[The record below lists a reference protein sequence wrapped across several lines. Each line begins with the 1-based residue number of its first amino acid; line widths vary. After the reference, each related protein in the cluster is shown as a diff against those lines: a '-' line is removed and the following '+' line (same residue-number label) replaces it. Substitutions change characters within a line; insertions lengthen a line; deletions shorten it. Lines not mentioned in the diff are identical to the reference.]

1 MSMRLINLGAA
12 IVLGALLTSTAVIGQ
27 AAEPLSDEQKSAVE
41 TLVRDY
47 ILKNPEIIVESLRGY
62 EEKHRQ
68 ASEKEA
74 REAIATSRDAL
85 EKDRTSPV
93 AGNPQGDVT
102 LVQFFDYRC
111 GYCKK
116 VVPSIQELLKT
127 DKNIRLVFKEFPI
140 LGPDSVTA
148 SRAALAA
155 WKISPDKYFPFH
167 LALMEMRGEMSEAR
181 VLETAKK
188 VGIDVDKLKTAMADS
203 SIKSAIE
210 RNIDLARTLQI
221 NGTPAFIIGGQLV
234 PGAVD
239 LATLREMVAT
249 ARAT

>member
-1 MSMRLINLGAA
+1 MEK
-12 IVLGALLTSTAVIGQ
+12 IVR
-27 AAEPLSDEQKSAVE
+27 E
-41 TLVRDY
+41 Y
-47 ILKNPEIIVESLRGY
+47 ILKNPEIIVKSLRGY
-62 EEKHRQ
+62 EEKQRQ

-85 EKDRTSPV
+85 EEDRTSPV

-102 LVQFFDYRC
+102 LIQFFDYRC

-116 VVPSIQELLKT
+116 VVPSIQELLNT

-155 WKISPDKYFPFH
+155 WKIAPDKYFSFH
-167 LALMEMRGEMSEAR
+167 LALMELRGEMNEAR

-188 VGIDVDKLKTAMADS
+188 VGIDVDKLKTAMTDP

-221 NGTPAFIIGGQLV
+221 NGTPAFIIGGELV

-249 ARAT
+249 ARAS